1 MRGMLH
7 LCVQPC
13 SARSAPGARRA
24 QGVSFGVFGLGN
36 KQYEH
41 FCAVG
46 KRMHRALASLG
57 ATALVP
63 KGEGN
68 DDDDIEADF
77 ELWRTELY
85 QALDKATVLAKS
97 QARAEGAR
105 PPARVWECCAVPCA
119 HAPRASLTGAD
130 ARPPRRCTGG
140 QLRACA
146 GVLPR
151 GKEPARALRAGR
163 FGELCE
169 VWADGL
175 VAAASPLAV

>member
-46 KRMHRALASLG
+46 KRMYRALASLG

-105 PPARVWECCAVPCA
+105 PPARVRDAARC
-119 HAPRASLTGAD
+119 RARTLPVQALLGAA
-130 ARPPRRCTGG
+130 ARPPRWCTGG

-175 VAAASPLAV
+175 VTAASPLAV